1 MFIVITWLFC
11 GLGLYRSAISQNRPL
26 IAGALTATSS
36 PERIVS
42 LAPNLTEILFALGL
56 DDKIVGVPLHSNY
69 PPAAANKPKTGTFW
83 QPNIEAV
90 IAAKPDLV
98 ITLGF
103 EQQKNIAERLKRIGY
118 KTLTVNI
125 EKVTDFFEAVGIIGQ
140 AAGKVSQANQ
150 LTSNLRNKLDN
161 IRSLFTGVD
170 RPKVLYVV
178 QRQPLRVAGTDTFVN
193 EMIELAGGKNAIG
206 RTIHKYP
213 PIGAELVYTC
223 GADVIIEPTMDKD
236 NSLQQRQEAIK
247 YWARFQTVPAVRD
260 ERIYIID
267 GDLVCRLGP
276 RLDEAVE
283 TIAKCLRP
291 KLFEN

>member
-1 MFIVITWLFC
+1 LFIVITWLFC